1 MKISKKIAA
10 VITALAISSTFG
22 VSAFAVSDEE
32 GSQENS
38 KTEVSQKAETAA
50 VEENGDET
58 EKSKT
63 DENPKE
69 QTEESDDSEKAD
81 EPENYLFSDNTEGNA
96 DLLASQEVIA
106 DDGEFQFIA
115 VTTRDQDTFYVIIDH
130 SKAENNVYFLNEVDT
145 YDLKALLSKN
155 NESNENGNNSNSNEE
170 EGVAADEEAEDEA
183 EDEAKEK
190 STSSAS
196 DSEDMTGIILI
207 VGVAALAGIGFVIY
221 KIKKGGFGKKNSQP
235 DLLDDDFDDDDEI
248 NEDKEEMITA

>member
-10 VITALAISSTFG
+10 VITALAISSTFA
-22 VSAFAVSDEE
+22 VSAFAVSDE
-32 GSQENS
+32 
-38 KTEVSQKAETAA
+38 TEVSQNAETDT
-50 VEENGDET
+50 VEENGNET

>member
-10 VITALAISSTFG
+10 VIIALAISSTFG

-38 KTEVSQKAETAA
+38 KTEVSKKVETAA
-50 VEENGDET
+50 AEEDGGET
-58 EKSKT
+58 AESKT
-63 DENPKE
+63 DENSKKE
-69 QTEESDDSEKAD
+69 SEESNDTEKAD
-81 EPENYLFSDNTEGNA
+81 QPENYLFSDNTEGNA

-155 NESNENGNNSNSNEE
+155 TESSGNGSNSSNSDEE
-170 EGVAADEEAEDEA
+170 EGVAADEEEDEA
-183 EDEAKEK
+183 EEK
-190 STSSAS
+190 STSSSTS
-196 DSEDMTGIILI
+196 DDMTGIILI

-248 NEDKEEMITA
+248 NEDKEMITA